1 MPMIKIKKLAF
12 DHVQKAT
19 KGEFHQSVL
28 SILENEGVD
37 TLLPEKLLAE
47 YRENIAHYP
56 KLNGVYAADELT
68 GDMARLDAARD
79 AAYRVISTALEAMTE
94 SIDPEVARYYDEH
107 VRPVFTAFRDF
118 SPRMDY
124 AEETARLRSFCKRLK
139 DLDFGMLSRA
149 YVTEAQVDDLNGLN
163 ERFEALY
170 TKRNVKRSQRES
182 PAALARIM
190 EEQWDLIAAFITA
203 RANEDATDA
212 TSGTVARFQHAAA
225 TLNEHIDYYRQNYI
239 RRGVRK

>member
-1 MPMIKIKKLAF
+1 MIEINKIAF
-12 DHVQKAT
+12 HHMQKAT

-28 SILENEGVD
+28 SILEKEGVD
-37 TLLPEKLLAE
+37 SFLPEKLLAE

-68 GDMARLDAARD
+68 GEMARLDAARD

-94 SIDPEVARYYDEH
+94 SIDPEVAQYYDKH

-124 AEETARLRSFCKRLK
+124 SEETAQLRSFCKRLK
-139 DLDFGMLSRA
+139 ELDFGMLSRA

-163 ERFEALY
+163 ERFEELY
-170 TKRNVKRSQRES
+170 TKRNIKYSQRES
-182 PAALARIM
+182 PAALARAM
-190 EEQWDLIAAFITA
+190 EEQWDLITAFITA
-203 RANEDATDA
+203 RANETVTADNRD
-212 TSGTVARFQHAAA
+212 TVARFQHAAA